1 MKACGVPWARGYT
14 AAVSRPSGKA
24 WVSTEEVC
32 ATVEKTRKTILRWAR
47 LGLLP
52 PFEVVYA
59 RGKSVRWP
67 AHAPEQAR
75 WVDSQLRA
83 GFTFDEIKSALE
95 RGDFTASDTQK

>member
-1 MKACGVPWARGYT
+1 MPRQ
-14 AAVSRPSGKA
+14 PEKA

-32 ATVEKTRKTILRWAR
+32 AAVEKTPKTILRWAR

-52 PFEVVYA
+52 RFEVVYA

-67 AHAPEQAR
+67 VHSPDQAR

-83 GFTFDEIKSALE
+83 GFTFDEIGESLK
-95 RGDFTASDTQK
+95 RGEYTPAKTVK